1 MEYNK
6 TSLPVTV
13 LPQSHP
19 VWLSGNKT
27 LFEHTG
33 GKRKGTKKTKKTQ
46 KKKSRKNK
54 TRHRK
59 TGRH

>member
-1 MEYNK
+1 M
-6 TSLPVTV
+6 PVTV